1 MRNKW
6 RQGQKKLATK
16 KRFILS
22 WQIKPFVPPNTSF
35 SLSVTELSPTFIPPL
50 FFLLLPSSP
59 PHSAPSSLPSPSSLL
74 PSSSFFF
81 LTPSLLLLFLLLFL
95 HSLNR
100 QFNKWSE
107 DWGSCPS
114 FDNPSPKTNG
124 LSLFVYLSFRH
135 TSISISYLASG
146 RKTLLSMLVWCSV
159 CLSVC
164 LAIRSSN
171 CWLGIYMTILRA
183 SLLAFWVPS

>member
-35 SLSVTELSPTFIPPL
+35 SLSVTELSPTFILPL
-50 FFLLLPSSP
+50 FFLLLLIP
-59 PHSAPSSLPSPSSLL
+59 LL
-74 PSSSFFF
+74 PLSFLSSSFF
-81 LTPSLLLLFLLLFL
+81 LFLLLPFLLLLL

-107 DWGSCPS
+107 DWRSCPS

-146 RKTLLSMLVWCSV
+146 RKTLSLCQSGARSV
-159 CLSVC
+159 CLSV
-164 LAIRSSN
+164 S
-171 CWLGIYMTILRA
+171 
-183 SLLAFWVPS
+183 PSFRLSVG